1 MDNFFIDNSFW
12 CLKRSNLDANG
23 HKSQPAEHFPSTQL
37 VEINSGNELSRLFQ
51 ENSTSFR
58 TYQTFLN
65 DSYFVSFTAI

>member
-37 VEINSGNELSRLFQ
+37 VEINSENALSRCFQ
-51 ENSTSFR
+51 DTIVRFAKATHENT
-58 TYQTFLN
+58 
-65 DSYFVSFTAI
+65 DV